1 MSRLNVDQIYSR
13 SGGNSTGPQG
23 SLTGGMVRL
32 GGVEWTTD
40 TGYYDFNVVDVTK
53 YINYKL
59 YWYVSHQNTGN
70 SGSQWTETALVFL
83 VGGSEVTQYDNNVL
97 WISSSNTS
105 ESINSTTYAGSKSQI
120 WMAGNGANYDSH
132 GECLISVPNNS
143 NLRASVRGISQL
155 IGSPRQGSTNV
166 NYREDFSSVAYNQ
179 NPTLITGVRIRGWG
193 GTGYTSQYGSVQ
205 LYGIEK

>member
-13 SGGNSTGPQG
+13 SGGNSAGPQG

-59 YWYVSHQNTGN
+59 YWYVSHQNSTNTGN
-70 SGSQWTETALVFL
+70 QWNETALTFL
-83 VGGSEVTQYDNNVL
+83 VGDNEVTQYDNNVM
-97 WISSSNTS
+97 WTASSNTT
-105 ESINSTTYAGSKSQI
+105 ETINSTYAGSKSQI
-120 WMAGNGANYDSH
+120 WIAGNGTEYDSH

-143 NLRASVRGISQL
+143 NLRAAVRGSSQL
-155 IGSPRQGSTNV
+155 IGSPRKGSTNV
-166 NYREDFSSVAYNQ
+166 NYREDFSSVAFNQ
-179 NPTLITGVRIRGWG
+179 DPTLITGVRIRAWP